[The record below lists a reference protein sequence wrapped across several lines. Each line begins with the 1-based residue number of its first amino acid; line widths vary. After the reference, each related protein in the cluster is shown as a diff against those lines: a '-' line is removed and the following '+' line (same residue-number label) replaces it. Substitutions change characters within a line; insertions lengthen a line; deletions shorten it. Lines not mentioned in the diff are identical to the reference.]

1 MIFSGLSGDGKVT
14 VNLFSGKR
22 KSDLADNEDE
32 RFYLPSP
39 FGVERERLAGMERN
53 DMERGRIGNKLEQ
66 ISTKLDH
73 KEKKRKEC
81 ARIRKNLIQKIRNK

>member
-22 KSDLADNEDE
+22 KSDAADNEDE

-39 FGVERERLAGMERN
+39 FWVEGEKACRN
-53 DMERGRIGNKLEQ
+53 RKKL
-66 ISTKLDH
+66 
-73 KEKKRKEC
+73 
-81 ARIRKNLIQKIRNK
+81 